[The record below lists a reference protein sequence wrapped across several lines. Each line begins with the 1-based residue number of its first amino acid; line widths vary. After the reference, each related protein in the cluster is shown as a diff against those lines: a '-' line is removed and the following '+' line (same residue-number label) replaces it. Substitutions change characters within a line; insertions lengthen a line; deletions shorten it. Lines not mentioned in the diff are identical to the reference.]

1 MTPFWRRT
9 SGRETPNAVH
19 TDALAL
25 ELALEP
31 VPEAQLVAGFPSTG
45 VAVLSTFDGREY
57 GVWEMSEGAMSDTE
71 ADEVFVVLAGEAS
84 VLFVDTGVEWQLAA
98 GSVGRLTAGQR
109 TVWTVTRR
117 LRKVYLS

>member
-1 MTPFWRRT
+1 MTPFWQRSPR
-9 SGRETPNAVH
+9 SETPDPVH

-25 ELALEP
+25 DLEFEP
-31 VPEAQLVAGFPSTG
+31 VPHSQLVAGTPSTG
-45 VAVLSTFDGREY
+45 FAVLSSFDGREY

-84 VLFVDTGVEWQLAA
+84 VLFVDTGVEWRLTE

>member
-1 MTPFWRRT
+1 VTLFRR
-9 SGRETPNAVH
+9 RAPRRAAPNAVH

-25 ELALEP
+25 QLTHEP
-31 VPEAQLVAGFPSTG
+31 VPEAQLVAGAPSTG
-45 VAVLSTFDGREY
+45 FAVLSAFDGREY

-98 GSVGRLTAGQR
+98 GSVGRFTEGQR

>member
-1 MTPFWRRT
+1 VTPLWRRT
-9 SGRETPNAVH
+9 PRTAPGNAVH
-19 TDALAL
+19 TEALAL
-25 ELALEP
+25 ELEFEA
-31 VPEAQLVAGFPSTG
+31 VPEAQLVSGSPSTG
-45 VAVLSTFDGREY
+45 FAVLSAFDGREY

-84 VLFVDTGVEWQLAA
+84 VLFIDTGVEWKLAA

>member
-1 MTPFWRRT
+1 MTPLWRR
-9 SGRETPNAVH
+9 SQPRETPNAVH

-25 ELALEP
+25 ELAFET
-31 VPEAQLVAGFPSTG
+31 VPEAQLVAGTPSTG
-45 VAVLSTFDGREY
+45 FAVLSSFDGREY